1 VILHRCFAW
10 DRRAVPDREGGP
22 LWLATAYQGGGR
34 HDNPDVF
41 GCLYLA
47 GSAASALVEQLAPFR
62 GNVLRP
68 EFLVRR
74 GLPLGLAQIELD
86 DAAELVDLD
95 DPAVLVSNA
104 LRPSEVATRRREITQ
119 PQALELYRR
128 HERAAGL
135 RWWSTF
141 EALWTN
147 VTLFDRAAALL
158 RLVDVRRVDINDE
171 AVREAADLLGLAPA

>member
-1 VILHRCFAW
+1 MILHRCFAW
-10 DRRAVPDREGGP
+10 DRRVAPDQEGGP

-34 HDNPDVF
+34 HDNPDTF

-47 GSAASALVEQLAPFR
+47 AAAASALVEQLAPLR

-68 EFLVRR
+68 DFLVRR
-74 GLPLGLAQIELD
+74 GLPLGLAAIELD
-86 DAAELVDLD
+86 HGAELIDLD
-95 DPAVLVSNA
+95 DPAVLSAND
-104 LRPSEVATRRREITQ
+104 LRPSQVATRRREITQ

-128 HERAAGL
+128 HERVAGL

-147 VTLFDRAAALL
+147 VTLFDRAAPLL

-171 AVREAADLLGLAPA
+171 ALREAADFLGLAV

>member
-1 VILHRCFAW
+1 MILHRCFAW
-10 DRRAVPDREGGP
+10 DRRAAPDQEGGP

-41 GCLYLA
+41 GCVYLTE
-47 GSAASALVEQLAPFR
+47 SAASAVVEQLASFR

-74 GLPLGLAQIELD
+74 GLPLGLAAIELD
-86 DAAELVDLD
+86 DGAELLDLD
-95 DPAVLVSNA
+95 DPAVLSGND
-104 LRPSEVATRRREITQ
+104 LRPSQIATRRREITQ
-119 PQALELYRR
+119 PQALDLYRR

-147 VTLFDRAAALL
+147 VTLFERGAPLL
-158 RLVDVRRVDINDE
+158 RLVDIRRVDINDE
-171 AVREAADLLGLAPA
+171 ALREAADLLGLAV

>member
-1 VILHRCFAW
+1 MILHRCFAW
-10 DRRAVPDREGGP
+10 DRRVAPDQEGGP
-22 LWLATAYQGGGR
+22 LWIATAYQGGGR

-41 GCLYLA
+41 GCLYVA
-47 GSAASALVEQLAPFR
+47 TSAASGLVEQLAPFR

-74 GLPLGLAQIELD
+74 GLPLAVAEIELD

-95 DPAVLVSNA
+95 EPEVLRANE
-104 LRPSEVATRRREITQ
+104 LRPSLVATRRREITQ

-128 HERAAGL
+128 HGRSAGL

-147 VTLFDRAAALL
+147 VTLFDRAAPLL
-158 RLVDVRRVDINDE
+158 RLVDVRRVDIND
-171 AVREAADLLGLAPA
+171 AVLREAADLLGLAPA

>member
-10 DRRAVPDREGGP
+10 DRRAAPDQEGGP

-34 HDNPDVF
+34 HDNPESF

-47 GSAASALVEQLAPFR
+47 TSAPSALVEQLAPFR
-62 GNVLRP
+62 GSVLRP

-74 GLPLGLAQIELD
+74 GLPLGLAEIELAD
-86 DAAELVDLD
+86 DAELLDLD
-95 DPAVLVSNA
+95 DPGTLRANA
-104 LRPSEVATRRREITQ
+104 LRPSQVATRRREVTQ

-141 EALWTN
+141 ESLWTN
-147 VTLFDRAAALL
+147 VTLFDRAAPLL
-158 RLVDVRRVDINDE
+158 RLVDVRRVDVNDQ
-171 AVREAADLLGLAPA
+171 ALREAADLLGLAPG

>member
-1 VILHRCFAW
+1 MILHRCFAW
-10 DRRAVPDREGGP
+10 DRGAAPDREGGP
-22 LWLATAYQGGGR
+22 LFVARAYQGGGR

-41 GCLYLA
+41 GCVYLA
-47 GSAASALVEQLAPFR
+47 TSAVSALVEQLAPFR

-74 GLPLGLAQIELD
+74 GLPLAVADLDLD
-86 DAAELVDLD
+86 DAAELLDLD
-95 DPAVLVSNA
+95 EPAVLSENA
-104 LRPSEVATRRREITQ
+104 LRPSRVATRRREVTQ

-147 VTLFDRAAALL
+147 VTLFDRATPRL
-158 RLVDVRRVDINDE
+158 RLLGVRRVDVNDE
-171 AVREAADLLGLAPA
+171 HMREAADLLGLAPA